1 MRDTSPCITPF
12 LLYFILTYLNILM
25 LVFKIFAKYNI
36 GVNNTQLSN

>member
-1 MRDTSPCITPF
+1 MRDTF
-12 LLYFILTYLNILM
+12 LVSRIFLQYNILTYLNILM